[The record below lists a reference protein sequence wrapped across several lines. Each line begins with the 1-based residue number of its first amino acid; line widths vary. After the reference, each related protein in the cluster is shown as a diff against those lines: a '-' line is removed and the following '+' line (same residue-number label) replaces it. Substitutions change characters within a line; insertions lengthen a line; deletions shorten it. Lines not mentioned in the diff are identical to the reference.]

1 MRKPG
6 VSSRSGR
13 VILRALRPGP
23 PRARSRLPSP
33 ASPGAGSRWTGP
45 LCASALL
52 LIGPGAAAS
61 EPGAAAWTRA
71 TTPADTILPEA
82 AAAPDPP
89 AEPGHPHAPDIPQAP
104 DGPLAASPL
113 ATGGSAW
120 HHVARGAAAL
130 GALVVADAVV
140 RDLARSTQGDA
151 GEAVADGAKWF
162 GTWKRSAPV
171 YLGGAALLGVALD
184 GGSGLRAAG
193 AVVVGTLVGATANE
207 VVNVGLGRHRP
218 VAERGA
224 FAFDPLRGHASFPSG
239 HAAYTF
245 ALAGAIDAATEG
257 SLPAVL
263 AYGAAGLCSLSRIYH
278 DRHWASDVTI
288 GALIGMTVSRR
299 ATRAALR
306 RFGAK
311 PERAAE
317 PAATEPAAT
326 EPAARAGGPGA
337 ASAAAAARAEK
348 ENRVE
353 LLAGPELWGLRI
365 RF

>member
-1 MRKPG
+1 M
-6 VSSRSGR
+6 
-13 VILRALRPGP
+13 
-23 PRARSRLPSP
+23 
-33 ASPGAGSRWTGP
+33 
-45 LCASALL
+45 
-52 LIGPGAAAS
+52 
-61 EPGAAAWTRA
+61 
-71 TTPADTILPEA
+71 PADTIRPEA
-82 AAAPDPP
+82 AAAPDAP
-89 AEPGHPHAPDIPQAP
+89 AEPGHPHAPDVPHAP
-104 DGPLAASPL
+104 DAPLAAPPL

-120 HHVARGAAAL
+120 PHVARGAAAL

-184 GGSGLRAAG
+184 GGRGLRAAG
-193 AVVVGTLVGATANE
+193 AVVVGTLAGATANE
-207 VVNVGLGRHRP
+207 MVNVGLGRHRP

-257 SLPAVL
+257 TLPAVL

-288 GALIGMTVSRR
+288 GAFIGMTVSRR

-306 RFGAK
+306 RFGAMS
-311 PERAAE
+311 E
-317 PAATEPAAT
+317 PATPEPLATEPAT
-326 EPAARAGGPGA
+326 RAGGPGA
-337 ASAAAAARAEK
+337 ASAAAARAEN